1 MNEISIAVRYNNDL
15 RTVSGRELHKVLQI
29 KTHYALWFDR
39 MRDYGFRENTDFFTV
54 FKNVFRED
62 GRAMPQKQIDHN
74 LTIDMAKQLC
84 MIQKTKIVKHS
95 HKNFLNLKKQK
106 NTPKTIK
113 TKT

>member
-54 FKNVFRED
+54 F
-62 GRAMPQKQIDHN
+62 
-74 LTIDMAKQLC
+74 
-84 MIQKTKIVKHS
+84 
-95 HKNFLNLKKQK
+95 
-106 NTPKTIK
+106 
-113 TKT
+113 